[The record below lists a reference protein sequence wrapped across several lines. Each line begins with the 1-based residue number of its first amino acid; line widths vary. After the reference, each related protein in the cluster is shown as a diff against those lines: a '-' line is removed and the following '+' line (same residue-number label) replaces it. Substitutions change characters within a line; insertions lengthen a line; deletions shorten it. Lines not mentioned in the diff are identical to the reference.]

1 MFLKMKGGSISD
13 CTGVGGINPNH
24 HKQIEI
30 YGHPNNNT
38 WSILLKTYKSI

>member
-13 CTGVGGINPNH
+13 CIGVVGINPNH
-24 HKQIEI
+24 HKQIKI

-38 WSILLKTYKSI
+38 WSILLKIYKSI